1 MFRRPVQDAHST
13 GLGQPLEG
21 VMLDT
26 VRSVPPTCRSSHG
39 SVSGIVTAPIRVTRL
54 SNHVDIEE

>member
-1 MFRRPVQDAHST
+1 MFRRSVQDAHST

-26 VRSVPPTCRSSHG
+26 VRSVHPTCRYSCG
-39 SVSGIVTAPIRVTRL
+39 SVSGIVTTPFRVAPLT
-54 SNHVDIEE
+54 NHVDIEE